1 MDRDFTEK
9 YLDYLRFQRKF
20 SEQTLLAYS
29 KDLSQFH
36 LFLEEEF
43 ECKGADQV
51 QRQFIRSWVVQL
63 AEDGMSPRTVNRKL
77 SSVKSFFRY
86 LVKHGHVEK
95 DPAQGIRNLKVPG
108 RLPKSITQ
116 NEANRA
122 MDALD
127 MSGDYDDALGAAVFS
142 TLYHT
147 GMRRAELIDLKDA
160 DVDLVKGQLRVMGK
174 RRKERIIP
182 VGDELKGHLE
192 AYSAI
197 KSEHSLSDDRYFLT
211 KRGNPLYPKKVYTIV
226 NDILTVFSRADQ
238 KSPHV
243 LRHSF
248 ATHLLERGAGMHAIR
263 ELLGHKDLSATQI
276 YAHNDIAH
284 LKEVLKLHPK
294 S

>member
-1 MDRDFTEK
+1 MDRDFTGK

-20 SEQTLLAYS
+20 SEHTLLAYS
-29 KDLSQFH
+29 KDLSQFNT
-36 LFLEEEF
+36 FLEEEF
-43 ECKGADQV
+43 DCTDPGAV
-51 QRQFIRSWVVQL
+51 QRQFIRSWIVSMV
-63 AEDGMSPRTVNRKL
+63 ESGMVPRTINRKL
-77 SSVKSFFRY
+77 SSVKSYFRY
-86 LVKHGHVEK
+86 LVKSKFVVS

-108 RLPKSITQ
+108 RLPKAITQ
-116 NEANRA
+116 TEANNA
-122 MDALD
+122 MDSFEESDDYEVAL
-127 MSGDYDDALGAAVFS
+127 STAIFS

-147 GMRRAELIDLKDA
+147 GMRRAELISLKEA
-160 DVDLVKGQLRVMGK
+160 DVDLVKGHLRVMGK
-174 RRKERIIP
+174 RKKERIIP
-182 VGDELKGHLE
+182 IGDELKEHLR
-192 AYSAI
+192 AYSLR
-197 KSEHSLSDDRYFLT
+197 KNELSLSNDCFFLT
-211 KRGNPLYPKKVYTIV
+211 NKGNPLYPKKVYRIV